1 MTGRWRR
8 FADSPIHRLVA
19 VPLRL
24 VLGIVFVYASL
35 YKLAEPREFAISIA
49 MYDMLPLELVNLM
62 AITLPAIELVTG
74 VTVILGL
81 WTRASAAV
89 VNGMLVMFIFAIGYV
104 VWVRGKAEFG
114 CGCFSPAAEE
124 AGKEMATDTLW
135 RDVGYL
141 AAGLYVMVLDDGAVG
156 LDGLWRRWNGRR
168 KTDGAHD

>member
-8 FADSPIHRLVA
+8 FVDSPIHRLVG
-19 VPLRL
+19 VLPRI

-49 MYDMLPLELVNLM
+49 LYDMLPLSLVNLM
-62 AITLPAIELVTG
+62 AIVLPAIELVTG
-74 VTVILGL
+74 LTMLLGL

-89 VNGMLVMFIFAIGYV
+89 VNGMLLMFIFAIGYV
-104 VWVRGKAEFG
+104 VFVRGKAEFG

-124 AGKEMATDTLW
+124 AGKELATDTLW

-141 AAGLYVMVLDDGAVG
+141 VAGVYVMVFDDGAVG
-156 LDGLWRRWNGRR
+156 LDGLWRRWSARR
-168 KTDGAHD
+168 QADASKG